1 MELIA
6 SELSILTYLVTQGG
20 TGNVMDALSFDA
32 TRFDEAFTLALG
44 MENKDLVKLL
54 YSNFNKKLIVA
65 ELTLLGYNAIR

>member
-1 MELIA
+1 
-6 SELSILTYLVTQGG
+6 
-20 TGNVMDALSFDA
+20 MDALSFDA

-44 MENKDLVKLL
+44 MENKDLVKLI

>member
-1 MELIA
+1 LKLIS
-6 SELSILTYLVTQGG
+6 SELSILTHLAAQGG

-32 TRFDEAFTLALG
+32 TQFDEAFTLALG

-54 YSNFNKKLIVA
+54 YSNFNKKLIVV